1 VLACPAME
9 RLPSCAFVIFGATG
23 DLAAR
28 KLLPALHALHVAGRL
43 DERTTLVGY
52 GRSELDDEALRQRL
66 REALVESGDEIDDAS
81 WSELATRIHYVQGGY
96 DEPEGFTRLAE
107 RLEGLGLADHVYYTS
122 TPPET
127 YAPIAE
133 GLGHAGL
140 TREGAG
146 FRRIVIEKPFG
157 HDLAS
162 AERLNAA
169 VLAHFSEAQV
179 YRIDHYLAKET
190 AQNLAVLR
198 FANAFFEPVWS
209 SHYVDHVQITMA
221 ESIGIEGRGAFYE
234 GSGVVRDVF
243 QNHLLQLL
251 ALVAMEPP
259 ATFGDADAVR
269 DEKVKVLRALSCVE
283 PSGAVLGQYTAAD
296 GVPGYQGE
304 DDVAPDS
311 RTPTFAAASFEV
323 RTWRW
328 AGTPFYLRTGK
339 RLESKA
345 SEIVL
350 TFKTPPHVPFD
361 LPSPVRGDRLVLRL
375 VPDEGISLRF
385 NAKVPGRVIELGR
398 VSLDFAYSGH
408 FERRVPDPYETLLAD
423 VMAGDATL
431 FMRADEVE
439 AQWRAVA
446 PLLAIDDAPRPYRA
460 GSLGPSEADE
470 LLRRHGRAWHRPG
483 TD

>member
-1 VLACPAME
+1 ME
-9 RLPSCAFVIFGATG
+9 RLPPCAFVIFGVTC

-28 KLLPALHALHVAGRL
+28 KLLPALYALHVAGRL
-43 DERTTLVGY
+43 GEGTALVGY
-52 GRSELDDEALRQRL
+52 ARSPLGDDELRERL
-66 REALVESGDEIDDAS
+66 RAALVEHAGDVDESA
-81 WSELATRIHYVQGGY
+81 WSALAAHVHYVQGGY
-96 DEPEGFTRLAE
+96 DEREGFERLAR
-107 RLEGLGLADHVYYTS
+107 RLEAIGCDDHVYYTS

-127 YAPIAE
+127 YTAIAE
-133 GLGHAGL
+133 GLSSAGL
-140 TREGAG
+140 ASEERG
-146 FRRIVIEKPFG
+146 FRRLVIEKPFG

-162 AERLNAA
+162 AKALNGA
-169 VLAHFSEAQV
+169 VLSRFAESQV

-198 FANAFFEPVWS
+198 FANALFEPVWS

-221 ESIGIEGRGAFYE
+221 EAIGIEGRGAFYE
-234 GSGVVRDVF
+234 ASGVVRDVF

-259 ATFGDADAVR
+259 ASFGDPNAVR
-269 DEKVKVLRALSCVE
+269 DEKVKVLRALSCLE
-283 PSGAVLGQYTAAD
+283 PGNAVLGQYTAAEGARGYLQEE
-296 GVPGYQGE
+296 GV
-304 DDVAPDS
+304 AADS
-311 RTPTFAAASFEV
+311 YTPTFAAAVFEV

-350 TFKTPPHVPFD
+350 TFKTPPHLPFD
-361 LPSPVRGDRLVLRL
+361 LRTPILGDRLILRL

-398 VSLDFAYSGH
+398 VSLDFAYRSH
-408 FERRVPDPYETLLAD
+408 FDGRVPDPYETLLAD
-423 VMAGDATL
+423 VVAGDATL

-439 AQWRAVA
+439 AQWWAVA
-446 PLLAIDDAPRPYRA
+446 PLLAQDEAPRPYRA
-460 GSLGPSEADE
+460 GSLGPSEANE
-470 LLRRHGRAWHRPG
+470 LLARHGRRWHRPG
-483 TD
+483 AD